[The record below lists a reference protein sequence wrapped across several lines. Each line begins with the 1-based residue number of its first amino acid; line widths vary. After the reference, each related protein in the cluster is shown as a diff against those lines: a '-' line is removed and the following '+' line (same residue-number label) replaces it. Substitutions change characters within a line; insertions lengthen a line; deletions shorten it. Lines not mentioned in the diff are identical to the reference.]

1 MCIRDRPKVHQH
13 NPLPPALAK
22 KDPLVLEI
30 LEKTHFN
37 KGYALVLGISE
48 KWMGLIQSPSAQLV
62 GYGTPATVEA
72 LRGKLDNH
80 GLTADRVSLFADKG
94 IDPNFP
100 HYFANLIVAEE
111 SSGLTWS
118 RQSLARVYSSL
129 RPYGGYLC
137 VSGTEEYRDAF
148 QTTVK
153 ASRLPGAAL
162 SECKG
167 FTLLKKEGALP
178 GATNYLGEWAK
189 SPDEGVRFPLSVLWF
204 GDELGHFKRSP
215 QPKFINGVMVSTPK
229 KWIVD
234 KDERIAGKI
243 DYRLMPAVLSD
254 VYTGRVMGSGEETSI
269 RQRHG
274 KVDLETLQPTQYRP
288 PLQRNAWKPEQPKAG
303 ERTNPL
309 TGEMEPRTFPKSYGC
324 DGGLDYGHL
333 YTMRSATAS
342 YYDKRIESGTINLSG
357 PRSGCTN
364 SIIPANGVLNVPY
377 YYEGCTCSYPLPMA
391 MALVSMPQTHEQWT
405 SWGEMPPEK
414 LNGKIRRVGLNFG
427 APGDRVTE
435 SGTLWLD
442 LPSVG
447 GPSPTLPVKLSP
459 ENITY
464 RYHHSLRVKGGHG
477 WPWIAASMA
486 EGINEISIDGVT
498 AGIYILR
505 LTFLEPDPTEPGER
519 TFDVLH
525 AGKKL
530 LTEYDVAK
538 TAGGAMRS
546 ATETFAGIQLK
557 DSLVLR
563 LSPVRGKPI
572 LSGLELIRSD
582 LPIDEPVKLEP
593 QKATLGASK

>member
-1 MCIRDRPKVHQH
+1 
-13 NPLPPALAK
+13 
-22 KDPLVLEI
+22 
-30 LEKTHFN
+30 
-37 KGYALVLGISE
+37 
-48 KWMGLIQSPSAQLV
+48 
-62 GYGTPATVEA
+62 
-72 LRGKLDNH
+72 
-80 GLTADRVSLFADKG
+80 
-94 IDPNFP
+94 
-100 HYFANLIVAEE
+100 
-111 SSGLTWS
+111 
-118 RQSLARVYSSL
+118 
-129 RPYGGYLC
+129 
-137 VSGTEEYRDAF
+137 
-148 QTTVK
+148 
-153 ASRLPGAAL
+153 
-162 SECKG
+162 
-167 FTLLKKEGALP
+167 
-178 GATNYLGEWAK
+178 
-189 SPDEGVRFPLSVLWF
+189 
-204 GDELGHFKRSP
+204 
-215 QPKFINGVMVSTPK
+215 
-229 KWIVD
+229 
-234 KDERIAGKI
+234 
-243 DYRLMPAVLSD
+243 
-254 VYTGRVMGSGEETSI
+254 
-269 RQRHG
+269 
-274 KVDLETLQPTQYRP
+274 
-288 PLQRNAWKPEQPKAG
+288 
-303 ERTNPL
+303 
-309 TGEMEPRTFPKSYGC
+309 
-324 DGGLDYGHL
+324 
-333 YTMRSATAS
+333 MRSATAS

-391 MALVSMPQTHEQWT
+391 MALVSMPQAHEQWT